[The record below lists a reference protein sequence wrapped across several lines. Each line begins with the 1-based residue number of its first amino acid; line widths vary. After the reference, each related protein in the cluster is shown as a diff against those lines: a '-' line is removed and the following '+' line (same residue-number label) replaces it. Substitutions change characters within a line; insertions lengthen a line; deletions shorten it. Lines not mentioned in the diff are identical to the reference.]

1 MKVFLQPTRPL
12 PAPETPCPWP
22 GFRLLKYLM
31 RSTFHSSSPVRRH
44 MPISCIGNVH
54 LHKFLQKKSFWN
66 VAELQMYAG
75 RYHFGRV
82 VDQIHPPPSSPGMFR
97 SKSAH
102 VVFAAGEEVFRRRR
116 GKGVLTALG
125 QLTAHQNPD
134 SGRQQY
140 GRSRRCPEA
149 PYVPLA

>member
-1 MKVFLQPTRPL
+1 LQPTRPL

-22 GFRLLKYLM
+22 GFGPQVFDAKHVSFFRQA
-31 RSTFHSSSPVRRH
+31 RPH
-44 MPISCIGNVH
+44 MPTIRIGNVH
-54 LHKFLQKKSFWN
+54 LHKFLQKKSFWK

-75 RYHFGRV
+75 RYHLAELWTRSTR
-82 VDQIHPPPSSPGMFR
+82 HLRPGMFR

-102 VVFAAGEEVFRRRR
+102 VLFAAGEEVFRRRR
-116 GKGVLTALG
+116 SKCVLTARG

-134 SGRQQY
+134 SGQKQY
-140 GRSRRCPEA
+140 GRNRRCSEA